1 MSVRLREPPRPTAA
15 LDYQERW
22 MFEAMGARLMAL
34 EQRIVDLETE
44 VRALKKKEMA
54 RQREEDMDDDDDD
67 VSRRFRSCSEGGAN
81 SAPSFA

>member
-34 EQRIVDLETE
+34 EQRIVDLEAE
-44 VRALKKKEMA
+44 IRALKEKEVA
-54 RQREEDMDDDDDD
+54 RQAEEDNDDDGD